1 MFDITT
7 APDQVLIDFA
17 KVVVKDLDAP
27 KYSDEQHGDQQKF
40 LDELVA
46 ELSKRG
52 FKISIEPVTVTY
64 HEFKWQKE

>member
-17 KVVVKDLDAP
+17 KVVVKDLDNG
-27 KYSDEQHGDQQKF
+27 KYSDEEHREKQQF
-40 LDELVA
+40 LDDLVA
-46 ELSKRG
+46 QLSSRG
-52 FKISIEPVTVTY
+52 FNISIEKVTVTY